1 MNERMSLF
9 GDKPEAFGLDIVDDL
24 HSIAAGRI
32 AVLQNSGHILGR
44 SMAPPFRDGRGERT
58 VMDWTHIL
66 AYVTGTVLSR
76 PWRSDRVLCRL
87 SFLTLRG
94 RALRALQRVMDY
106 A

>member
-1 MNERMSLF
+1 MAVDPDDRVRSKKRQRPRSLIR
-9 GDKPEAFGLDIVDDL
+9 GPDNGSADL
-24 HSIAAGRI
+24 RASWAI
-32 AVLQNSGHILGR
+32 
-44 SMAPPFRDGRGERT
+44 APPFRDGRGERT